1 LRLETHDRHQKGKQ
15 ASDLV
20 RFVST
25 LHDLDR
31 RMRHVSRPSEMF

>member
-1 LRLETHDRHQKGKQ
+1 
-15 ASDLV
+15 LV

-31 RMRHVSRPSEMF
+31 WMLHVPRTIQVFKKTLNI